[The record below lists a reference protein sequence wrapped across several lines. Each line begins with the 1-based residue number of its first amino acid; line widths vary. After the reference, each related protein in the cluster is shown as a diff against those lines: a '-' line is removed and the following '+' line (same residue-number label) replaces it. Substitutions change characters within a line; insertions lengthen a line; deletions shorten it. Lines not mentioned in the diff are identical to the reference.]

1 MFKHVFK
8 TMFIGVISSGL
19 ITTPVLSQTNTN
31 YAPTPTAS
39 TATSAPDK
47 GTSLATS
54 TTVTTDSDG
63 RKGVNKTY
71 DLDGVKSNDMIASIT
86 GIAVGA
92 IGARMAMNYKP
103 MTTDVM
109 IAAVGGAAFIAGE
122 IMSNMKAKGDL
133 EKQTAEVQM
142 KKGMAP
148 NQEQIEYFQKLKK
161 SYEEAKSATKT
172 KKTMQMAATV
182 AFGAAAAMA
191 TYMAFNENAGDI
203 RCKAAINIAR
213 SGLGVC
219 IAEGSTGVLA
229 SEAAACTACQASL
242 AAFEARYTAAE
253 VKRNGKGPSA
263 ATAGTTKPLS
273 ETIKLGSCVGVVG
286 AQAQGHAKAVDAAC
300 VSSQI
305 YKDLNSP
312 FGKPSNG
319 VSYLNSILFPE
330 PKIVYSDFQSKEN
343 SSFDKLL
350 DIFFPRAQ
358 AGWMPMFGLAGGALA
373 SYFLISGPLGVQI
386 DSMMYVSRNRA
397 ILFAGLAGLSFM
409 AAKSSDNQIKQI
421 EGNIS
426 KIDAIL
432 KEMLAYSKGVTTEN
446 AKPQQV
452 QIQAV
457 DPSKGLIQAFTND
470 QKAKS
475 PCLTSSGTD
484 NCTSVEETIT
494 KSAGFGSL
502 PPSMQALAR
511 ETAGLGDSLSGKNG
525 ISGAA
530 LGKAES
536 LGAKR
541 GAVNGLLK
549 KTQTKFNNASKGKKT
564 DFDKEAGKFL
574 GGMAATVKRSLQQN
588 GISPGSML
596 SSLGGHP
603 MDSSGL
609 GKPLEDEKLTK
620 GEAPVA
626 GSIGSD
632 GVAPEKKE
640 DDENLNLDFAAAP
653 ELAEG
658 AGAETGSA
666 AAEYDVST
674 NEIHGNNGPSIFEVI
689 SSRYMKSGYSKL
701 LEEVPVKK

>member
-31 YAPTPTAS
+31 YAPAAATS

-47 GTSLATS
+47 GSTLATS
-54 TTVTTDSDG
+54 TTVTTDQDG
-63 RKGVNKTY
+63 RKGLTKTY

-103 MTTDVM
+103 ITTDVM

-122 IMSNMKAKGDL
+122 LMSNMKAKGDL

-172 KKTMQMAATV
+172 KKTMQMAASV

-191 TYMAFNENAGDI
+191 TYYAFNEVAGDA
-203 RCKAAINIAR
+203 RCKAAMSLAATQYGTCAAA
-213 SGLGVC
+213 SVTVV
-219 IAEGSTGVLA
+219 AA
-229 SEAAACTACQASL
+229 SEAAACAACAAQLAPYQAQW
-242 AAFEARYTAAE
+242 TAAE
-253 VKRNGKGPSA
+253 ANRQTPGSSA
-263 ATAGTTKPLS
+263 AKSGTDKPVQTKLAAGPCPASGGGTAAGITAAVTSACSSVVAL
-273 ETIKLGSCVGVVG
+273 KLAG
-286 AQAQGHAKAVDAAC
+286 
-300 VSSQI
+300 
-305 YKDLNSP
+305 SP
-312 FGKPSNG
+312 FGPPSNG
-319 VSYLNSILFPE
+319 VSYLNNILYPQ
-330 PKIVYSDFQSKEN
+330 PKIVYSEFQSREN
-343 SSFDKLL
+343 LSFDKLL
-350 DIFFPRAQ
+350 DVFFPRAQ

-373 SYFLISGPLGVQI
+373 SYFLISGPLGIQI
-386 DSMMYVSRNRA
+386 DSMMYVARNRA
-397 ILFAGLAGLSFM
+397 IVFAGLAGLSFM

-421 EGNIS
+421 EGNIA

-432 KEMLAYSKGVTTEN
+432 KEMLDYSKGVTTAN
-446 AKPQQV
+446 TKPQQV

-457 DPSKGLIQAFTND
+457 DPSKGINQLYTAD

-484 NCTSVEETIT
+484 NCTSVEESIT

-530 LGKAES
+530 LGKADS

-574 GGMAATVKRSLQQN
+574 GGMAATVKRSMQKN
-588 GISPGSML
+588 GISPGGML
-596 SSLGGHP
+596 ASLGGHP
-603 MDSSGL
+603 MDSSAL
-609 GKPLEDEKLTK
+609 GKPLEETLTK

-632 GVAPEKKE
+632 GIAPEKKE
-640 DDENLNLDFAAAP
+640 DGENLNLDFAAAP

-658 AGAETGSA
+658 AGAEGAA

-674 NEIHGNNGPSIFEVI
+674 NEIHGENGPSIFEVI
-689 SSRYMKSGYSKL
+689 SSRYLKSGYSKL
-701 LEEVPVKK
+701 LEEEQPVKK